1 MLKLT
6 EGKKIIMKWKQH
18 GNHSAFWVCV
28 WHPKVSR
35 INARGGGERWKSAVF
50 AAYRKCDWLEWKRSS
65 CWKRRVVPMYEL
77 ISMDEILK
85 VPLTPKIFFALLQ
98 NVSDLEMFKTKI
110 KKIHKILTLLWTF
123 KVAMFSF
130 STALWEVWVLANWW
144 RRPGNRVFSSLVDL
158 GVDFSHKNSTFP
170 LFTY

>member
-1 MLKLT
+1 MFILYSRLRI
-6 EGKKIIMKWKQH
+6 EKKIPYLFFP
-18 GNHSAFWVCV
+18 AF
-28 WHPKVSR
+28 
-35 INARGGGERWKSAVF
+35 
-50 AAYRKCDWLEWKRSS
+50 
-65 CWKRRVVPMYEL
+65 
-77 ISMDEILK
+77 K
-85 VPLTPKIFFALLQ
+85 VPLTPKILFALLQ

-110 KKIHKILTLLWTF
+110 KKIKKILTLLWTF

-158 GVDFSHKNSTFP
+158 GDDFSSQNSNFL